1 MLSVSRL
8 GLFNHA
14 VTCSLQLLGKFSSRI
29 LLEICNKQQTVVE
42 VGARGKFSSRILL
55 EICNKQQTQVK
66 LGAKL
71 PALGEFSK
79 ESQLE
84 ADTSLFIIPDLIT
97 RFKTC

>member
-14 VTCSLQLLGKFSSRI
+14 VTCSLQLL
-29 LLEICNKQQTVVE
+29 
-42 VGARGKFSSRILL
+42 GKFSSRILL